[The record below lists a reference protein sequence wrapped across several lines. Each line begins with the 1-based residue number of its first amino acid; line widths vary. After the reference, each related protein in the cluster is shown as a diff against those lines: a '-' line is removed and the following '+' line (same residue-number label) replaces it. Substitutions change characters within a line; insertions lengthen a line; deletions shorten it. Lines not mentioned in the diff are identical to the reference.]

1 MLLSLVKK
9 GIFKS
14 DSSSVI
20 KSEYDYA
27 GFSSFAFEICSD
39 KIPRCHNDLKCLFL
53 PVEIICLSCYRLWGA
68 EGLGVVMAL
77 INALIEN
84 LWRAKQ
90 HLPTKLMVVVSPWF
104 ILALTAACAACTSGT
119 RTRLATAVHWNW
131 WKFIKIAQVKVT
143 FLKLFDF
150 STKYN
155 WVKKNKKAAPC
166 KDALHYLLCAAVH
179 VLSAHPGGLRGRW
192 GCGHSWV
199 LLSARHACLEGLA
212 GTWGGS
218 SLCFWEL
225 AGFSPFEEDRSLNA
239 DSCSLN
245 AKGFGVSRGLSR
257 GDAAGE
263 SALYWTSGEGRRA
276 ESARWS

>member
-1 MLLSLVKK
+1 MSLAPHQVLSYIFLSSLLKKQITSCLCIAETHSLSNLLSRLRMLLSLVKK

-53 PVEIICLSCYRLWGA
+53 PVEIICLSCYRLRGA

-119 RTRLATAVHWNW
+119 RTRLATAVH
-131 WKFIKIAQVKVT
+131 
-143 FLKLFDF
+143 
-150 STKYN
+150 
-155 WVKKNKKAAPC
+155 
-166 KDALHYLLCAAVH
+166 
-179 VLSAHPGGLRGRW
+179 
-192 GCGHSWV
+192 
-199 LLSARHACLEGLA
+199 
-212 GTWGGS
+212 
-218 SLCFWEL
+218 
-225 AGFSPFEEDRSLNA
+225 
-239 DSCSLN
+239 
-245 AKGFGVSRGLSR
+245 
-257 GDAAGE
+257 
-263 SALYWTSGEGRRA
+263 
-276 ESARWS
+276 